1 MRTVCG
7 ATAGLPLNDDVIA
20 AAVTWH
26 LLCAYDDHSCKAC
39 HMSRS
44 GPISVT
50 VAMMTQQEYVL
61 KLVERYQQGC
71 SVMYS

>member
-1 MRTVCG
+1 MRAVCG

-20 AAVTWH
+20 AVVTWQ

-50 VAMMTQQEYVL
+50 VAMITQQE
-61 KLVERYQQGC
+61 
-71 SVMYS
+71 